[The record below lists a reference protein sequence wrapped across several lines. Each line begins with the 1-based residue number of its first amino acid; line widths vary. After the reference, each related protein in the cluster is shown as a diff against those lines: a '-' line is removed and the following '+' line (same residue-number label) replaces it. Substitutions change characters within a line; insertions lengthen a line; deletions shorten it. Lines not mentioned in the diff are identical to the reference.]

1 MSLNQGPELLP
12 TDVQMQLVHLVAVEV
27 FEAALDAAAQEDP
40 DIKKRDLQGALPPIR
55 EDTWQE
61 VSYQRCTCL

>member
-1 MSLNQGPELLP
+1 
-12 TDVQMQLVHLVAVEV
+12 VHLVAVEV

-40 DIKKRDLQGALPPIR
+40 DLKKRDLQGALPPIR

-61 VSYQRCTCL
+61 VRTLHGPFRSSPPMHQRPR